1 MRHLDQSSTTST
13 LLYVGILLKLDHDSI
28 PNLSCTAPDGC
39 YVAFI
44 NIQKTNKTSQ
54 EIYEI
59 LLNEAKVAVVPGLE
73 KWFGKGAEGYIRIC
87 FSTSEAVLQES
98 ISRIK
103 KCLT

>member
-1 MRHLDQSSTTST
+1 MRD
-13 LLYVGILLKLDHDSI
+13 LLVQEMNAI
-28 PNLSCTAPDGC
+28 PNVSCTAPDGC

-44 NIQKTNKTSQ
+44 NIKKTNKTSQ
-54 EIYEI
+54 EIYEL

-87 FSTSEAVLQES
+87 FATSEVILKEG

-103 KCLT
+103 KCLTEKL